1 MTRGFLGLGSNLGDK
16 RAQLAAALMALA
28 RDPGLEVRRVAGF
41 YRTAPLGPV
50 QQDWFL
56 NTVAE
61 IATDLPPRDLLQRCQ
76 AVERSLGRVR
86 HEHWGPRTI
95 DIDLLW
101 LESGGV
107 SAPGLTLPHPEMHR
121 RSFVLAPLHELA
133 PELQLHG
140 HPLGYWLQQADP
152 LGLELLE
159 RGRGE
164 NFKPA
169 AEAREMS

>member
-16 RAQLAAALMALA
+16 RAQLEAALAALDRGPA
-28 RDPGLEVRRVAGF
+28 LEVRRVARF

-50 QQDWFL
+50 KQDWFL

-61 IATDLPPRDLLQRCQ
+61 IATDLPPRALLERCQ
-76 AVERSLGRVR
+76 AVERSFGRVR

-101 LESGGV
+101 LESGDV
-107 SAPGLTLPHPEMHR
+107 TEPDLVLPHPGMHR
-121 RSFVLAPLHELA
+121 RSFVLAPLGELA

-140 HPLGYWLQQADP
+140 RPLEHWLQQADP
-152 LGLELLE
+152 LGLVEV
-159 RGRGE
+159 
-164 NFKPA
+164 P
-169 AEAREMS
+169 

>member
-16 RAQLAAALMALA
+16 RAHLEAALAALGAF
-28 RDPGLEVRRVAGF
+28 PGLELRRVAGF

-50 QQDWFL
+50 AQDWYL

-61 IATDLPPRDLLQRCQ
+61 IATDLEPAALLERCQ
-76 AVERSLGRVR
+76 AVEQALGRVR

-101 LESGGV
+101 LENFTVTG
-107 SAPGLTLPHPEMHR
+107 PGLTVPHPGAHL
-121 RSFVLAPLHELA
+121 RSFVLAPWSELA

-140 HPLGYWLQQADP
+140 NPLHYWLQRADP
-152 LGLELLE
+152 LGLVEV
-159 RGRGE
+159 
-164 NFKPA
+164 K
-169 AEAREMS
+169 